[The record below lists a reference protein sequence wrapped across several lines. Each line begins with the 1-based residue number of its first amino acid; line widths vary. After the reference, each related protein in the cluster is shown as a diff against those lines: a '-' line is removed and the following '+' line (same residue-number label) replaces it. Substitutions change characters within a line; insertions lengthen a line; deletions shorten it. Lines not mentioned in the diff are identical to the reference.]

1 MPFPFDA
8 ALKDIVPDHAT
19 DYAGVFRLPK
29 DKPMTPLNV
38 DLSTVSAAS
47 DVAFDYGEPLEE
59 IVDINFQSGGDPHA
73 DWRFHL
79 YNAAL
84 GHNFHVPVRSLAVLL
99 RPAADHP
106 NLTGKLRYGRGKT
119 RVQFNYDVIRL
130 WQQPVRPFLKGGL
143 GLLPLAPLCRLPAGV
158 PLEQALADVV
168 HQIDRRLQAET
179 EHAEA
184 ARLMAAAFVL
194 TGLRVPRESLA
205 DIYRGVRL
213 MEDSSAFELI
223 LDKGRQQG
231 QIQQAH
237 RTLLRQGRNR
247 FGSPDVATEAALKAI
262 TDLDRLD
269 RLSEAM
275 LTVNSWQDLLG

>member
-1 MPFPFDA
+1 
-8 ALKDIVPDHAT
+8 
-19 DYAGVFRLPK
+19 
-29 DKPMTPLNV
+29 
-38 DLSTVSAAS
+38 
-47 DVAFDYGEPLEE
+47 
-59 IVDINFQSGGDPHA
+59 
-73 DWRFHL
+73 
-79 YNAAL
+79 
-84 GHNFHVPVRSLAVLL
+84 
-99 RPAADHP
+99 
-106 NLTGKLRYGRGKT
+106 
-119 RVQFNYDVIRL
+119 
-130 WQQPVRPFLKGGL
+130 
-143 GLLPLAPLCRLPAGV
+143 
-158 PLEQALADVV
+158 
-168 HQIDRRLQAET
+168 
-179 EHAEA
+179 
-184 ARLMAAAFVL
+184 MAAAFVL

-275 LTVNSWQDLLG
+275 LTVNSWQDLLGTP